1 MKTILKI
8 GGITMFSFLGSTF
21 MVYALIL
28 ALVLGLTAALISP
41 FLVLNNQALIADGLS
56 HIAFTGVVLGLILF
70 DEPIYIAL
78 PIVVVAAILITY
90 LGSLK
95 MINHDASIG
104 VVSAF
109 SMAIGLI
116 IVSLSTGFN
125 RSIESLLV
133 GNILTAGTFDLISA
147 IILFII
153 VVVIIILFYRPL
165 LSITYDPSYAKVK
178 GVKHNLLKYLLSI
191 ITASF
196 ITIGIKTAG
205 MLLISA
211 FIIFPALIASQLSKS
226 FKQTVIFGLVVSL
239 IAVFVGITTSYHLDI
254 PVGSAI
260 VVLYTVLLFVS
271 IIIRRFKKVS

>member
-1 MKTILKI
+1 
-8 GGITMFSFLGSTF
+8 MFSFLNSTF

-28 ALVLGLTAALISP
+28 ALSLGLSAALISP

-56 HIAFTGVVLGLILF
+56 HIAFTGVVVGLIFF

-78 PIVVVAAILITY
+78 PIVVVASILITY
-90 LGSLK
+90 LGNLK

-104 VVSAF
+104 VVSAV

-133 GNILTAGTFDLISA
+133 GSILTAGTFDLILA
-147 IILFII
+147 IILLVII
-153 VVVIIILFYRPL
+153 VGLIIIFYRPL

-178 GVKHNLLKYLLSI
+178 GIKHNFLKYFLAA

-211 FIIFPALIASQLSKS
+211 FIIFPALIASQVAKS
-226 FKQTVIFGLVVSL
+226 FRQTITFGLISAL
-239 IAVFVGITTSYHLDI
+239 ISVFVGITTSYHLDI

-260 VVLYTVLLFVS
+260 VVIYAILLFIS
-271 IIIRRFKKVS
+271 ILVRKIKKVS